1 MFAKVRPRLSGLVNK
16 SARRVRKRQP
26 GILGCIWD
34 VELTD
39 IIGKDMPVYVF
50 CFKKEESKGRYT
62 VEPKKEKGQFV
73 KRLIVEHR

>member
-1 MFAKVRPRLSGLVNK
+1 MEF
-16 SARRVRKRQP
+16 
-26 GILGCIWD
+26 
-34 VELTD
+34 TD